1 MKFKIKTS
9 RTLIGSV
16 VVAVFAAI
24 APAASADSLT
34 DALKE
39 KVAAIVVIYAE
50 NRSFDS
56 LFGTFPG
63 AHGLSEVTDGNGH
76 PTSAYIPQKDRDGSS
91 ELRLI
96 ALGPDKLKIEFPID
110 SMIGGPYAT
119 NGRDLPNPGDAV
131 GEAKIEGNVA
141 SYVTGDTKKCTIT
154 LTFLTNRLEVTKEGS
169 GADCG
174 FRHHVVVATGTY
186 RRIKGGHVRIVNLL

>member
-1 MKFKIKTS
+1 MAWVPSPTSHVQERDTDSSHCSGILRSIFTSSARRSSAMKFKIKTS
-9 RTLIGSV
+9 RTLIGRV
-16 VVAVFAAI
+16 GGAVFAAI

-91 ELRLI
+91 EL
-96 ALGPDKLKIEFPID
+96 PKLPQ
-110 SMIGGPYAT
+110 T
-119 NGRDLPNPGDAV
+119 WNGVPASGNSDANGNLRTSTPPQPQNPPNPPFP
-131 GEAKIEGNVA
+131 
-141 SYVTGDTKKCTIT
+141 T
-154 LTFLTNRLEVTKEGS
+154 
-169 GADCG
+169 
-174 FRHHVVVATGTY
+174 
-186 RRIKGGHVRIVNLL
+186 